1 MSSIYML
8 ISLISRISQ
17 ESGQKT
23 LRKTQM
29 SWPNV
34 EYIKNTIA
42 YINTTLQFFYFGYH
56 CVSSICVKSFYSD
69 SSLPI
74 LSPTM
79 STIKKP
85 FLLNVS
91 SERCV
96 GTIHTYLVQQNTDR

>member
-1 MSSIYML
+1 MSSTYML
-8 ISLISRISQ
+8 MSLISRISQ

-23 LRKTQM
+23 LSKTQM

-91 SERCV
+91 SERCR
-96 GTIHTYLVQQNTDR
+96 HYTYILSTTEYR